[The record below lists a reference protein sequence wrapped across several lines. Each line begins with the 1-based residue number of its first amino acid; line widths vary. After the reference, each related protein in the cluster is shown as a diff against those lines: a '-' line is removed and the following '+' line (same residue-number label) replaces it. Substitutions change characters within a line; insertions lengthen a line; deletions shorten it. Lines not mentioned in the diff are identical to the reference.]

1 MADIISG
8 GSRFTGDKKAPVK
21 KVIQLNTDNKEQTA
35 VTDEADYEEVKLR
48 IRRHRIRM
56 GVLVLIV
63 VALIVG
69 AVLLAMHLLDGYTY
83 SSYSITGSLNR
94 EDTASSQYIAYNGG
108 YIKYSNDGASYY
120 TDKGKAIWN
129 QTYSMQKPQVKMC
142 EDCVAIGDINGNTVY
157 VFNKTGMLGKIDTSL
172 VISQIE
178 VASNGAVVAVLEDNE
193 ANYINMYSKEGTK
206 IYSIKTTV
214 SGDGYPLDVSISN
227 DATKLIASYVY
238 VSGEDIKT
246 NVVFYNFS
254 EVGQNETERVV
265 GGFNHYNDTLVGDV
279 QFLSNNIAVAVGE
292 DDLGGITIDVRE
304 AELEMLNACITEQIG
319 ISGEYSD
326 GVFSAGTQLLNGT
339 QATGWARIRSTDQ
352 GDITRTER
360 QRTVI
365 AKMIQ
370 KAKSSDLSTINDIID
385 DVFPNIYT
393 SLTKKELMS
402 LAKDMFDYNL
412 GDTIGFPMAYA
423 PVTTDAKGAVLVP
436 ADLTTNV
443 SALHEFLFGTQDYTP
458 TSKVQGI
465 SSSLQSETGVGAQEI
480 DLNIFNP
487 PTE

>member
-1 MADIISG
+1 M
-8 GSRFTGDKKAPVK
+8 SRKKAGMSANAKWGIAFLIEIVVMFFMVVGYFFFYANRK
-21 KVIQLNTDNKEQTA
+21 LDNINRPTNWDDSKENLDINEDA
-35 VTDEADYEEVKLR
+35 NEAQKGYRTIALFGIDSRSTTSMAEGNRSDSIIIASINNDTKEVKLASVYR
-48 IRRHRIRM
+48 DS
-56 GVLVLIV
+56 
-63 VALIVG
+63 
-69 AVLLAMHLLDGYTY
+69 LLQVDYDGG
-83 SSYSITGSLNR
+83 IT
-94 EDTASSQYIAYNGG
+94 
-108 YIKYSNDGASYY
+108 
-120 TDKGKAIWN
+120 
-129 QTYSMQKPQVKMC
+129 
-142 EDCVAIGDINGNTVY
+142 
-157 VFNKTGMLGKIDTSL
+157 
-172 VISQIE
+172 
-178 VASNGAVVAVLEDNE
+178 
-193 ANYINMYSKEGTK
+193 TK
-206 IYSIKTTV
+206 ITHAYAYGGPEMAVRALNANLDLEITDFVTV
-214 SGDGYPLDVSISN
+214 
-227 DATKLIASYVY
+227 
-238 VSGEDIKT
+238 
-246 NVVFYNFS
+246 NFTALA
-254 EVGQNETERVV
+254 QA
-265 GGFNHYNDTLVGDV
+265 
-279 QFLSNNIAVAVGE
+279 I

-319 ISGEYSD
+319 ISDQYSD

-402 LAKDMFDYNL
+402 LAKDMFDYSL